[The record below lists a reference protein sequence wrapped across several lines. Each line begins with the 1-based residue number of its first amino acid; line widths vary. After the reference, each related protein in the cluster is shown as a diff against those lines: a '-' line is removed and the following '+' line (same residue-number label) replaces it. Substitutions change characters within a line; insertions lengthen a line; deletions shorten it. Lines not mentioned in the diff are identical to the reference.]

1 MCRKPKPKTTG
12 DKTRADLEL
21 KADYELRALAK
32 QAGISKCSK
41 LKGPELIE
49 RLLHYRNKIEAVL
62 YPQGGFW
69 HRYHN
74 HIYGAIT
81 ILALV
86 IGLICWRYPW
96 QREAD
101 KDRLRQESA
110 AEQINSRLAGI
121 EQLLAKGNPSPL
133 GDAAP
138 TLAKEATKRGKA
150 SFDAGDYPAAIV
162 SFTKAIDLDPNNAV
176 AYCNR
181 GMAYQ
186 AKSESDEAI
195 ADFSKAIGH
204 DPNNVEA
211 YKRRGI
217 ALYCR
222 GIVYGAHKS
231 LGDPNKAIIDYPKV
245 MDDLNK
251 AIDDLN
257 KAIDLSPKDVAA
269 YVLRG
274 FIYLITEFDT
284 GSDRAFEDFNKAIEI
299 EPRNAKCYC
308 ARGAAYLVIGD
319 NDKAIADLNKSIE
332 LDPTFGLA
340 YSYRAKVYVAMGKT
354 DKATQDTNR
363 YMSLPKSK

>member
-32 QAGISKCSK
+32 QAGISKCFK

-62 YPQGGFW
+62 YPQGSFW
-69 HRYHN
+69 HRHN
-74 HIYGAIT
+74 AWIWGVAGIAFT
-81 ILALV
+81 VL
-86 IGLICWRYPW
+86 IGWLCWRYPW
-96 QREAD
+96 QSQAD
-101 KDRLRQESA
+101 KE
-110 AEQINSRLAGI
+110 INSRLAGI

-138 TLAKEATKRGKA
+138 TLAKEATKRGKD

-162 SFTKAIDLDPNNAV
+162 SFTKAIDLDPKNAV

-186 AKSESDEAI
+186 GKNRIDEAI

-204 DPNNVEA
+204 DPNNIEA
-211 YKRRGI
+211 YKSRGL
-217 ALYCR
+217 AYYCR
-222 GIVYGAHKS
+222 GLVYGANKS
-231 LGDPNKAIIDYPKV
+231 LKGDHNKAITDYPKV

-251 AIDDLN
+251 AIDDLK
-257 KAIDLSPKDVAA
+257 KAIDLNPKDVAA

-274 FIYLITEFDT
+274 FIYAMTDD
-284 GSDRAFEDFNKAIEI
+284 SDRAFEDFDKAIDI
-299 EPRNAKCYC
+299 DPHNAKCYC

-354 DKATQDTNR
+354 DKATQDMNR